1 MIRNQRKD
9 NDYSH
14 NNISTNTF
22 TNTSMNIRMNTSIGA
37 NTRNLGTSTDER
49 TCNYGT
55 DKGREIKN
63 LQFSIYNQPLFHF
76 RDNVKFRRPS
86 YNTGSFS
93 IPLLTQ
99 YNNLPNLT
107 LKY

>member
-37 NTRNLGTSTDER
+37 NTRNIGTSTDER

-55 DKGREIKN
+55 DRGREIKN
-63 LQFSIYNQPLFHF
+63 FNFLYIINHYFTLEIMSNLEDRLITRDPFRFLYLLSIIIFQ
-76 RDNVKFRRPS
+76 
-86 YNTGSFS
+86 
-93 IPLLTQ
+93 I
-99 YNNLPNLT
+99 
-107 LKY
+107 